1 MAPGLNSV
9 LAWMFLAGLLTG
21 QPAEEPAPLR
31 VTLARGSRIVTGSFD
46 VTSAFTEQFRKR
58 LNGGILSTVEI
69 EMKLLDA
76 DDAEVASTKRRC
88 DLRLDIWDDVL
99 LVRIQDPE
107 RTQRKRFIV
116 VDDGLKACG
125 KVDRI
130 MLADGALMTR
140 RSGYRL
146 FVAVNLNPVSEEL
159 LERSR
164 EFSSNPKGSGTGRP
178 PSLLGGVARLF
189 HGDSTAGGETFYF
202 QSQMLVRP

>member
-1 MAPGLNSV
+1 MMPWLLVTAL
-9 LAWMFLAGLLTG
+9 LAG
-21 QPAEEPAPLR
+21 QPRDEPAPLS
-31 VTLARGSRIVTGSFD
+31 VTLARGSRQVIATFD

-76 DDAEVASTKRRC
+76 DNVEVASSLRRC

-99 LVRIQDPE
+99 LLRIQDPE

-116 VDDGLKACG
+116 VDDGIKACG
-125 KVDRI
+125 NVDRI
-130 MLADGALMTR
+130 LIADGALLTR
-140 RSGYRL
+140 PSGYRL
-146 FVAVNLNPVSEEL
+146 YVAVNLNPVSEEL

-164 EFSSNPKGSGTGRP
+164 EFSSNPKGGGAGRA